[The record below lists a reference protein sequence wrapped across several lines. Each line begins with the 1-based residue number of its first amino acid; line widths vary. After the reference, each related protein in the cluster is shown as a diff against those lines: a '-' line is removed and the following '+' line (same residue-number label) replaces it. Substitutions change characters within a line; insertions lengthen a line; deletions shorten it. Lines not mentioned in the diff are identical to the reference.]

1 MTRFFWDTNL
11 FIYRWDTNS
20 VLFTPVRTLHNRMIA
35 NNTALVTSTLVLG
48 ELQVGP
54 GKTGDSA
61 LALRY
66 KTALSQLATVV
77 SFDEAAAD
85 NYTYVRQNTKAKGPD
100 AIHLACAAAHG
111 VDLFITNDDKLQGL
125 RIPGIQFVVS
135 IQTALQLMP

>member
-11 FIYRWDTNS
+11 FIYRWDTSSN
-20 VLFTPVRTLHNRMIA
+20 LFESAKALHRRMIA
-35 NNTALVTSTLVLG
+35 TKTELVTSTLALG

-54 GKTGDSA
+54 RKTGDSA

-85 NYTYVRQNTKAKGPD
+85 TYTYVRQNTKAKGPD

-111 VDLFITNDDKLQGL
+111 VDLFVTNDDKLQGL

-135 IQTALQLMP
+135 IQTALQLLP

>member
-20 VLFTPVRTLHNRMIA
+20 VLFEKVKMLQRRMIA
-35 NNTALVTSTLVLG
+35 NQTTLVTSTLALG

-54 GKTGDSA
+54 RKKGDAA

-66 KTALSQLATVV
+66 KTTISQIATVV

-85 NYTYVRQNTKAKGPD
+85 MYTFIRQNTKAKGPD

-111 VDLFITNDDKLQGL
+111 VDLFVTNDGDLQGL

-135 IQTALQLMP
+135 IQTALQLIP